1 MDDTWSSVTWD
12 QVTLTNANQLRK
24 YIMVV
29 PKAGDR
35 ISLVTNKYDGGNIII
50 TAPHMSNS
58 ILISKVIKDF
68 EWGAY
73 GQGI

>member
-1 MDDTWSSVTWD
+1 
-12 QVTLTNANQLRK
+12 
-24 YIMVV
+24 MVV

-68 EWGAY
+68 E
-73 GQGI
+73 